1 MKKDYVKPEIHYESF
16 VLSQHIA
23 VCGWDMANSMDKNN
37 CTAVGDTTLGGFD
50 VNLFTNTNELCNLK
64 EEDAHEIYCYE
75 VGTGSAGVF
84 NS

>member
-23 VCGWDMANSMDKNN
+23 VCGWDMKNSMDKNH
-37 CTAVGDTTLGGFD
+37 CTATGDVTFGHFP
-50 VNLFTNTNELCNLK
+50 VELFTEFPRCSMLDT
-64 EEDAHEIYCYE
+64 DAEGYCYE
-75 VGTGSAGVF
+75 TSSGEMGLF

>member
-23 VCGWDMANSMDKNN
+23 VCGWDMKNNMDKAN
-37 CTAVGDTTLGGFD
+37 CTATGDESLGHIPIK
-50 VNLFTNTNELCNLK
+50 LFTETPRCDIEDTNTEG
-64 EEDAHEIYCYE
+64 YCYE
-75 VGTGSAGVF
+75 PSSGAFGLF